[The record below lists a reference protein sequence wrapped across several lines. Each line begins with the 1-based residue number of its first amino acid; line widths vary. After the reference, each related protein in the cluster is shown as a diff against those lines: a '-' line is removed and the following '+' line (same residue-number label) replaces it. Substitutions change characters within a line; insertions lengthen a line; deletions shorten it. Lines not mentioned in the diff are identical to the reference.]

1 MANQFSKK
9 SIDFDVYQKQDPAS
23 TVDWGKAAKDIA
35 DSFQGVV
42 DEREKRKGE
51 IEKAYQDQ
59 QKALNDIG
67 EYDNPTIQ
75 QFVMNGGQDAANK
88 NLDFYNLMKRGLVKP
103 EDYEMFQHN
112 QKTGFDLMKK
122 NAANFDKKFQEYTAR
137 VQDGTGAPG
146 EEWIG
151 KQLEGFAKLN
161 NMVLE
166 SDPQTGNMVMLKL
179 DENGEPIP
187 GSSMSVQHMTLMM
200 EQKIDNFDV
209 GEATTGI
216 KNELGKIIDA
226 DFKLNGITGTVTTE
240 ERSRAET
247 EFFATEDG
255 QKFLDLKAQ
264 QMISNPYNQQS
275 MMVNAGLTTED
286 GTAFQIG
293 SQEDYD
299 TWNEENPD
307 NESNNPYLVM
317 EFGEDNVY
325 KPKFNDAQNEAA
337 QNYAKDQITS
347 ALDVKESVSAQKIQK
362 TNQYAPEYVY
372 KRGDEKRDMLAIGR
386 NVNLLT
392 SGDPRQRKAAAE
404 AIGAETGADIQVV
417 VDDNGVTTEFVITK
431 KGGTSKRISAFAED
445 ENGNP
450 DLNQPLTVD
459 ELNRSIYEHAVEDS
473 NYDQWLDAG
482 GKVGE
487 SVGTGGVDVRQA
499 GDRIDYT
506 PMAVTDVTEF
516 LGLGDTLS
524 WHEKTKDIIGVFDK
538 MLVNEAF
545 WPESMKGIDKSV
557 KEEGGKIIF
566 TIGNETVSFPNESGQ
581 SVQDIVT
588 GVQDLMKQVVN
599 DINQGGGGDK
609 TGGKYNKKNE

>member
-122 NAANFDKKFQEYTAR
+122 NAANFDKKFQEYTKR

-166 SDPQTGNMVMLKL
+166 SDPETGNMVMLKL

>member
-9 SIDFDVYQKQDPAS
+9 SIDFDVYQRQDPAS

-51 IEKAYQDQ
+51 INKAYQEQ

-122 NAANFDKKFQEYTAR
+122 NAANFDKKFQEYTQR

-166 SDPQTGNMVMLKL
+166 SDPETGNMVMLKL

-216 KNELGKIIDA
+216 KNELGQIIEA
-226 DFKLNGITGTVTTE
+226 QFKLDGITGTVTTE

-247 EFFATEDG
+247 QFFDTPDG

-275 MMVNAGLTTED
+275 MMMNAGLTTED
-286 GTAFQIG
+286 GTAFEIG

-307 NESNNPYLVM
+307 NEKNNPYLVM

-325 KPKFNDAQNEAA
+325 RPKFNDAQNEAA
-337 QNYAKDQITS
+337 MNYAQDQITS

-362 TNQYAPEYVY
+362 TQQYAPEYMY
-372 KRGDEKRDMLAIGR
+372 KRGDEKKNMLAIGR

-431 KGGTSKRISAFAED
+431 PGGTSKRISAFAED
-445 ENGNP
+445 ANGQP

-459 ELNRSIYEHAVEDS
+459 ELNRSIYEHAVEGS

-482 GKVGE
+482 GVVGKN
-487 SVGTGGVDVRQA
+487 VGTGGVEAKQA
-499 GDRIDYT
+499 GARIDYT
-506 PMAVTDVTEF
+506 PMAVTDVKEF
-516 LGLGDTLS
+516 LGLGDSLKYNRTS
-524 WHEKTKDIIGVFDK
+524 TIVEKFDQ

-557 KEEGGKIIF
+557 KEEGGNIIF
-566 TIGNETVSFPNESGQ
+566 TIGNETVSFPNKRGTTTQE
-581 SVQDIVT
+581 IVE
-588 GVQDLMKQVVN
+588 GVQNLMKEVVN

-609 TGGKYNKKNE
+609 TGGKYN

>member
-122 NAANFDKKFQEYTAR
+122 NAANFDKKFQEYTKR

>member
-122 NAANFDKKFQEYTAR
+122 NAANFDKKFQEYTKR

-166 SDPQTGNMVMLKL
+166 SDPETGNMVMLKL

-524 WHEKTKDIIGVFDK
+524 WHEKTKDIVGVFDK

>member
-1 MANQFSKK
+1 MANQFAKK
-9 SIDFDVYQKQDPAS
+9 NIDFDVYERQDPAS

-103 EDYEMFQHN
+103 EDYEMFKHN

-122 NAANFDKKFQEYTAR
+122 NAANFDKKFQEYTQR

-161 NMVLE
+161 NMQLE
-166 SDPQTGNMVMLKL
+166 SDPETGNMVMLKI
-179 DENGEPIP
+179 DPETGEPIP

-216 KNELGKIIDA
+216 KNELGKIITA
-226 DFKLNGITGTVTTE
+226 DFELRGITGTVTTE

-255 QKFLDLKAQ
+255 QKFLNLKAQ

-275 MMVNAGLTTED
+275 MMMNAGLTTED

-293 SQEDYD
+293 SQEEYD
-299 TWNEENPD
+299 KWNEENPD

-325 KPKFNDAQNEAA
+325 RPKFNEAQNKIAED
-337 QNYAKDQITS
+337 YAKDQITS

-362 TNQYAPEYVY
+362 TQQYAPEYVY
-372 KRGDEKRDMLAIGR
+372 KRGDEKKDMLAIGK

-417 VDDNGVTTEFVITK
+417 VDDNGVTTEFIITK
-431 KGGTSKRISAFAED
+431 PGETAKRISAFAED
-445 ENGNP
+445 ENGQP
-450 DLNQPLTVD
+450 DPNQPLTVD
-459 ELNRSIYEHAVEDS
+459 ELNRSIYEHAVDGS

-482 GKVGE
+482 GVVGKD
-487 SVGTGGVDVRQA
+487 VGTGGVDVKQA
-499 GDRIDYT
+499 GQRIDYT
-506 PMAVTDVTEF
+506 PMAVADVKEF
-516 LGLGDTLS
+516 LGMGDSLLGQFRTS
-524 WHEKTKDIIGVFDK
+524 AIIDKFDQ
-538 MLVNEAF
+538 MLTNEAF

-557 KEEGGKIIF
+557 KEEDGNIVF
-566 TIGNETVSFPNESGQ
+566 TIGNETISFPNKNATTTQE
-581 SVQDIVT
+581 IVD
-588 GVQDLMKQVVN
+588 GVQNLMKQVVN

-609 TGGKYNKKNE
+609 TGGKYNK